1 MVDDTNRHS
10 TYSSIGK
17 RTRRLAMKRNLSKNY
32 KTMPEAPKILVMP
45 AVFDGF
51 SMAIVK
57 KGFQGEVHI

>member
-1 MVDDTNRHS
+1 
-10 TYSSIGK
+10 
-17 RTRRLAMKRNLSKNY
+17 MKRNLSKNY